1 MFRFKNTLLV
11 NIKEYGI
18 SVFKY
23 KKVEYYPA
31 DKFDAECG
39 KHCKHL

>member
-23 KKVEYYPA
+23 KKE
-31 DKFDAECG
+31 EH
-39 KHCKHL
+39 KHSFICINNFSNKKA